1 MNTPTTDEL
10 LKRLNNTSSIPA
22 LDEYTQELSDQKPVL
37 SFSQYINDCLRNSG
51 LTPSQLIESA
61 QIQRNYGY
69 QILNGTKNPGRNKI
83 IALCLALSLPLE
95 NVQRALT
102 LAKEGI
108 LYPKN
113 PRDAILIF
121 CIKNK
126 VSVIDTNLLLDS
138 RGETPLSL

>member
-1 MNTPTTDEL
+1 MDIPSTDEL
-10 LKRLNNTSSIPA
+10 LKRLNNTSTIAA
-22 LDEYTQELSDQKPVL
+22 LDKYTKEIKQTI
-37 SFSQYINDCLRNSG
+37 SFSQYLNNCLSDSG
-51 LTPSQLIESA
+51 MSPAQLIESA

-83 IALCLALSLPLE
+83 IALCLAMSLPLE

-113 PRDAILIF
+113 PRDSILIF
-121 CIKNK
+121 CINNHI
-126 VSVIDTNLLLDS
+126 SVADTNLLLDS
-138 RGETPLSL
+138 RGESLLD